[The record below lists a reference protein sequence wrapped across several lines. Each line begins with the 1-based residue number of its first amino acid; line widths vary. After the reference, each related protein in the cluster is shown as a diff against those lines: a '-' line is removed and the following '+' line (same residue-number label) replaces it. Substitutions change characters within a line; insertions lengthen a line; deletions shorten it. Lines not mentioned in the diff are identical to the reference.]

1 LHPIILDEKS
11 GCLYYFTSWTCIMN
25 RFLTFTFSKV
35 NNSNTI
41 TLNIVIVDLQWQ
53 CNPKHGWLHVV
64 FHMDFSLHVVVQAQ
78 WCNMLANNNKIQ
90 ITNFMGHDLTI
101 IVMKNL
107 FFIGLYGIDTYVIH
121 LCVLFEHQ
129 RCVHI
134 I

>member
-1 LHPIILDEKS
+1 MVVCTILHHEH
-11 GCLYYFTSWTCIMN
+11 IMIQL
-25 RFLTFTFSKV
+25 LTFTFSKV

-41 TLNIVIVDLQWQ
+41 TLNIVKVDLQWQ

-78 WCNMLANNNKIQ
+78 WCNMSTNNKQFQ

-101 IVMKNL
+101 IIVRNP
-107 FFIGLYGIDTYVIH
+107 FFISSYGIDIDVIH
-121 LCVLFEHQ
+121 LCVLFEHW
-129 RCVHI
+129 CCAHI